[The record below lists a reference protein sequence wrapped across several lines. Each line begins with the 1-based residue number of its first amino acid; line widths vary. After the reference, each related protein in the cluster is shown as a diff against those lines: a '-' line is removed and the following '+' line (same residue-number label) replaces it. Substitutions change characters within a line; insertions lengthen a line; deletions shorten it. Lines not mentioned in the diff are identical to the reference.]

1 MKKEAPIKLSQVTI
15 VDPGGPHHG
24 TCTDVY
30 LSQDQILRIGGEK
43 AAAETVAASHL
54 HLSPGWMDL
63 RVNFRDPGGEDK
75 EDLSTGCQAALS
87 AGFTAVGL
95 SPELQPVTDHK
106 AQVEYLLHQNEK
118 TPLQLFPF
126 ASLSQGL
133 QGTDLSEMYDLHRAG
148 AVGFSHGTQAVEN
161 SALLRLAL
169 LYAREFAP
177 PLHLTAYDATLRG
190 SGQMHEGPMSTWLGM
205 NGLPVLSETVGLLRN
220 LHLAEYAET
229 GIHCQRISSTA
240 ELDILRQAR
249 QQQEGIT
256 ADVNLANLLL
266 SDEDLHA
273 YNPDLKL
280 LPPLRSSPDREAL
293 RQAVKEGLLAVITSD
308 HQPHREEDK
317 FCEFERAA
325 WGAAGMETFF
335 GALWAGLQE
344 SFTLAELIPL
354 FSHNP
359 RRLLGLPVPHIDEGA
374 QADLTLFDPRQ
385 EWQLSAAEA
394 QSRAANNPWLNQ
406 PLRGRAVG
414 VVSKGTILLWKDRL
428 R

>member
-1 MKKEAPIKLSQVTI
+1 MKTEAALKLSQVTI
-15 VDPGGPHHG
+15 IDPGGPHHG

-30 LSQDQILRIGGEK
+30 LSQDRIVGIGGERT
-43 AAAETVAASHL
+43 ARETVAGSDL
-54 HLSPGWMDL
+54 HLSPGWMDM

-95 SPELQPVTDHK
+95 SPELAPATDHK

-133 QGTDLSEMYDLHRAG
+133 QGTDLSEMYDLYRAG

-177 PLHLTAYDATLRG
+177 PLHLTAYDPALRG

-205 NGLPVLSETVGLLRN
+205 NGLPVLSDTVGLLRN
-220 LHLAEYAET
+220 LHLAAYAET
-229 GIHCQRISSTA
+229 GLHCQRISSAA
-240 ELDILRQAR
+240 ELAILREAQKER
-249 QQQEGIT
+249 PGIT
-256 ADVNLANLLL
+256 ADVNLANLLFT
-266 SDEDLHA
+266 DQDLQD
-273 YNPDLKL
+273 YPSDLKV
-280 LPPLRSSPDREAL
+280 LPPLRSQADQSAL
-293 RQAVKEGLLAVITSD
+293 RQALKDGVLSAITSD
-308 HQPHREEDK
+308 HQPHRPEDK

-325 WGAAGMETFF
+325 WGAAGIETFF
-335 GALWAGLQE
+335 GALWGALHQDFE
-344 SFTLAELIPL
+344 LETLLPL
-354 FSHNP
+354 FAHQP
-359 RRLLGLPVPHIDEGA
+359 RKLLGLPVPHIQEDVP
-374 QADLTLFDPRQ
+374 ADLTLFDPHQ
-385 EWQLSAAEA
+385 EWQLTASEA
-394 QSRAANNPWLNQ
+394 QSRAANNPWQNR

-414 VVSKGTILLWKDRL
+414 VISKGTTLLWKDRL